1 MTAPTFVFKLELRG
15 TSRLKRNVLSG
26 CSALSDGK
34 TMRIAQIA
42 PLAESV
48 PPKATAKTKPP
59 NPIAPPERVGQCI
72 RQCFLSGL
80 ATPQRSTLR

>member
-15 TSRLKRNVLSG
+15 TSRLKRNVLNG

-48 PPKATAKTKPP
+48 PPKVYGGNQAAKPYSSARARWPMHPP
-59 NPIAPPERVGQCI
+59 MLLEWIGYA
-72 RQCFLSGL
+72 
-80 ATPQRSTLR
+80 AA